1 MEREKILEINNM
13 KISFTQ
19 YQKGIQQ
26 TELPVIKDLNH
37 LKMSE
42 SMSLLMN
49 YLIMIS
55 MICIGS

>member
-26 TELPVIKDLNH
+26 NDTVALEDTIRLSGTPVAADKGGAAGI
-37 LKMSE
+37 E
-42 SMSLLMN
+42 
-49 YLIMIS
+49 
-55 MICIGS
+55 G